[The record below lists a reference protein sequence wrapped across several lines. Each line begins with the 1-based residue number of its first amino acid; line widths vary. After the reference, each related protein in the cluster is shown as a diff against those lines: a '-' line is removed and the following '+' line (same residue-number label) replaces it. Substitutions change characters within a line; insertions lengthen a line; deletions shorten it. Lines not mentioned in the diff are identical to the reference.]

1 MAHYLLIVWYRRTFD
16 SALAVRKM
24 KISVFVRNLTVA
36 GAAFA
41 AISFG
46 IGQAAATTFTFT
58 FQGTNVYGSGTLNA
72 TDNGDGS
79 FTAISGSGQE
89 AIFGGATE
97 FFTLFN
103 PLVQGYQ
110 LSPTGRFI
118 FDNQLYPA
126 RDPML
131 AIGGLLF
138 YTGAGNEVN
147 IWGATGGSPGNPS
160 SPGGGYTYAQWQPTI
175 GNYSPYEAVS
185 FQLTT
190 VPEPASLT
198 LLGLGLLGLAA
209 VRRKSRKIVTT

>member
-1 MAHYLLIVWYRRTFD
+1 MAHYLLCVCYGRMFD
-16 SALAVRKM
+16 SALAVRKV

-41 AISFG
+41 AISVG

-58 FQGTNVYGSGTLNA
+58 FQGTNVYGSGYLDA

-89 AIFGGATE
+89 TIGGTTEIFR
-97 FFTLFN
+97 LFN
-103 PLVQGYQ
+103 PLLPGYQ

-118 FDNQLYPA
+118 FDNQLYPG

-138 YTGAGNEVN
+138 YTGNGNEVN
-147 IWGATGGSPGNPS
+147 IWGSTGGSPGNPS

-209 VRRKSRKIVTT
+209 VRRKSRKVVTV